1 MAVVLP
7 DALPPFDIPAALRRM
22 NGKPSLLRR
31 LILSFAETNAAFCD
45 EIATLLDQGRT
56 QDAHRLAHTLKGVA
70 GALELARVA
79 ELAGALELALDED
92 RRDRANAVLAQLAPH
107 IDHAVAA
114 AGGLLAA
121 PSPVS
126 VMAPDPFRTPDA
138 PESDLQECVRIL
150 RDLVRRRSLS
160 ARQSFARLADA
171 LQLDD
176 AARQAHPLYQ
186 ALQRLDYAGAAAMID
201 RDFSG
206 DTERASA

>member
-56 QDAHRLAHTLKGVA
+56 QDAHRLAHTLKGV
-70 GALELARVA
+70 
-79 ELAGALELALDED
+79 AGALELALDED

-176 AARQAHPLYQ
+176 AARQAHPLSQ